1 MLASIRH
8 WRRNHLPQLWSTE
21 CDMRRS
27 GHTDVL
33 LLGGGVVSGRSIHF
47 HIVHVRDI
55 FEVNTSEQYN
65 DIEIEFFEWPVFV
78 VVAVDIYWVDS
89 VRPFTTS
96 AYTKMPRDYKRIP
109 RHVIISHFHFYSVK
123 CIFLAHGLRRT
134 IDTMP
139 MKVAAVVMQ
148 PMQLTAFIAT
158 KMWKLCSHIFPSSRY
173 WHCSRLCRG
182 ILPPTFL
189 LVKPSSYSWCPN
201 GI

>member
-1 MLASIRH
+1 MINRMWYAKVRAYRCSSTWRWCGIWAVYPFSHCTCSRHFWGKHIRTIQ
-8 WRRNHLPQLWSTE
+8 WYRNW
-21 CDMRRS
+21 
-27 GHTDVL
+27 
-33 LLGGGVVSGRSIHF
+33 
-47 HIVHVRDI
+47 I
-55 FEVNTSEQYN
+55 FRMTGFCCCC
-65 DIEIEFFEWPVFV
+65 IP
-78 VVAVDIYWVDS
+78 VDIYWVDS

-158 KMWKLCSHIFPSSRY
+158 KMWKLCSHTFPSS
-173 WHCSRLCRG
+173 HC
-182 ILPPTFL
+182 
-189 LVKPSSYSWCPN
+189 
-201 GI
+201 